1 MIDNFKIYSVSDKY
15 IDFLRKRVPNV
26 YSNKQQKRTHTR
38 KYIGVALKIE
48 DFCYYIP
55 MSSPKDS
62 DYQIAGSGKVI
73 RKSIVPIIWIIV
85 KNSQGVKEL
94 KGTLRISH
102 MIPVPESELELY
114 DIASETDLLYKDLV
128 QEEIIFIRK
137 NKDKIR
143 KNAELLYKQKNQGDM
158 SAGYVKT
165 ALDYKKIEEICK
177 EYIYTYL

>member
-1 MIDNFKIYSVSDKY
+1 MVNPLPFFGDYCMIDNFKIYSVSDKY
-15 IDFLRKRVPNV
+15 IDYLRKRVP
-26 YSNKQQKRTHTR
+26 
-38 KYIGVALKIE
+38 
-48 DFCYYIP
+48 
-55 MSSPKDS
+55 
-62 DYQIAGSGKVI
+62 
-73 RKSIVPIIWIIV
+73 
-85 KNSQGVKEL
+85 
-94 KGTLRISH
+94 
-102 MIPVPESELELY
+102 
-114 DIASETDLLYKDLV
+114 SETDLLYKDLV